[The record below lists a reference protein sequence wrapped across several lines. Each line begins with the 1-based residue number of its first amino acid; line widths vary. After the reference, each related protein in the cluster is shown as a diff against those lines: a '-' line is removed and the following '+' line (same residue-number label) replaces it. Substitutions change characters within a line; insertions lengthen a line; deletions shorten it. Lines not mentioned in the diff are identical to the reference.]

1 MANTSILKDTPTY
14 AQGIVSTL
22 LRCQCVG
29 LDDVARAN
37 KGAPQTHHAAES
49 SFAKWLGVLFND
61 SSENEA
67 LVAQCLSQA
76 WQIQRVQ
83 DDEWRAYEAML
94 SQESVKPLPK
104 ALREASQGVVS
115 LGTLGV
121 GLPKLGVLDASD
133 AQVLQGLAFI
143 FHEPFEW
150 RLLSLSEY
158 LRIQSMRRRKPD
170 FASLMSENRAAESQ
184 VSTEIRLNSSM
195 RAQQKFDVKDAP
207 VVQYIQN
214 LLVRMVNE
222 HASDVHFEP
231 FANQYRIRAR
241 IDGVLHEVASPEMSM
256 KEQLMVR
263 LKIMA
268 QMDIAEKRVPQ
279 DGRIKLN
286 IDAARTVDCRVSTLP
301 TVFGE
306 KIVVRFL
313 NAQNTA
319 LDLDGLGY
327 EPEQLPIIQN
337 ALQNP
342 HGMLLMTGPT
352 GSGKTVSL
360 YACLNILNKEGVN
373 ISTVEDPVEIFMH
386 GVNQVNINE
395 KAGIHFATA
404 LRAFLRQDP
413 DILMVGEIRDLE
425 TADIAV
431 KAEKTGH
438 LVC

>member
-158 LRIQSMRRRKPD
+158 LRLQSMRRR
-170 FASLMSENRAAESQ
+170 
-184 VSTEIRLNSSM
+184 
-195 RAQQKFDVKDAP
+195 
-207 VVQYIQN
+207 
-214 LLVRMVNE
+214 
-222 HASDVHFEP
+222 
-231 FANQYRIRAR
+231 
-241 IDGVLHEVASPEMSM
+241 
-256 KEQLMVR
+256 
-263 LKIMA
+263 
-268 QMDIAEKRVPQ
+268 
-279 DGRIKLN
+279 
-286 IDAARTVDCRVSTLP
+286 
-301 TVFGE
+301 
-306 KIVVRFL
+306 
-313 NAQNTA
+313 
-319 LDLDGLGY
+319 
-327 EPEQLPIIQN
+327 
-337 ALQNP
+337 
-342 HGMLLMTGPT
+342 
-352 GSGKTVSL
+352 
-360 YACLNILNKEGVN
+360 
-373 ISTVEDPVEIFMH
+373 
-386 GVNQVNINE
+386 
-395 KAGIHFATA
+395 
-404 LRAFLRQDP
+404 
-413 DILMVGEIRDLE
+413 
-425 TADIAV
+425 
-431 KAEKTGH
+431 
-438 LVC
+438 